1 MFELILVL
9 MIGWVLWGF
18 IKLAVVASWGLLKL
32 LGISPVHRCTG
43 CWRGDL
49 SAFAAAAGGCSL
61 RVPCQSVSIRPKY
74 AKSCFLGCFAYL
86 AVVFSGLCI

>member
-1 MFELILVL
+1 MGVHQAGGGGILGTAEAAGNRPVYHR
-9 MIGWVLWGF
+9 
-18 IKLAVVASWGLLKL
+18 
-32 LGISPVHRCTG
+32 ISSLVHRCAG
-43 CWRGDL
+43 CRGWRV
-49 SAFAAAAGGCSL
+49 SASAAAAGGCSL

>member
-1 MFELILVL
+1 MGVHQAGGGGILGAAETAGNRLVCHR
-9 MIGWVLWGF
+9 I
-18 IKLAVVASWGLLKL
+18 S
-32 LGISPVHRCTG
+32 SPVHRCTG

>member
-32 LGISPVHRCTG
+32 LGIVLSVIAFPVLFIGVLVVGIGTYLLLPLLLVGAAFG
-43 CWRGDL
+43 CL
-49 SAFAAAAGGCSL
+49 VKA
-61 RVPCQSVSIRPKY
+61 
-74 AKSCFLGCFAYL
+74 
-86 AVVFSGLCI
+86 

>member
-32 LGISPVHRCTG
+32 LGIVLSVIAFPVLVNG
-43 CWRGDL
+43 VLVVGV
-49 SAFAAAAGGCSL
+49 G
-61 RVPCQSVSIRPKY
+61 
-74 AKSCFLGCFAYL
+74 AYL
-86 AVVFSGLCI
+86 LLPLLLVGAGCGCLVKA